1 MHVYSRA
8 IYLICSDEKAE
19 WKDKDKQ
26 FETVQEVLPS
36 FLLDEHIL

>member
-8 IYLICSDEKAE
+8 TYLICSDEKTE

-26 FETVQEVLPS
+26 FEIVQEAPPS